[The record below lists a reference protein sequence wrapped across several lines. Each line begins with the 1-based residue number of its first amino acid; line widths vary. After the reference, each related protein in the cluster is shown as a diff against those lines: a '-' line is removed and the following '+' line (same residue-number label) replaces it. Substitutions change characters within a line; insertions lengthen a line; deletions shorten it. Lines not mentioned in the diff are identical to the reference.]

1 VVVVVVMVVAMPTF
15 GGMVMIASAAGVR
28 RVDVSGGREG
38 FLETHGAIENPEVA
52 VESSPSGTKGNA
64 MRIGDLATA
73 TGTAVETIRF
83 YEREG
88 LIPAARRA
96 DNNYRV
102 YSAAHAERLAFI
114 RHCRNLDMT
123 LDEVRSLLR
132 LRDAP
137 SQDCGEVNALL
148 DDHIGHVA
156 QRIRELRA
164 LEKELKALRAR
175 CAAPHAIED
184 CGILSGLDSA
194 AGGAAASMLH
204 RHIRGTH

>member
-1 VVVVVVMVVAMPTF
+1 
-15 GGMVMIASAAGVR
+15 
-28 RVDVSGGREG
+28 
-38 FLETHGAIENPEVA
+38 
-52 VESSPSGTKGNA
+52 
-64 MRIGDLATA
+64 MRIGDLSES

-88 LIPAARRA
+88 LIPAAQRA

-102 YSAAHAERLAFI
+102 YTAAHAEQLAFI

-123 LDEVRSLLR
+123 LDEIRTLLR

-148 DDHIGHVA
+148 DEHIEHVTH
-156 QRIRELRA
+156 RIRELRT
-164 LEKELKALRAR
+164 LQKDLKALRAR
-175 CAAPHAIED
+175 CGTPHAIEQ
-184 CGILSGLDSA
+184 CGILTELDT
-194 AGGAAASMLH
+194 AAAQSTSASPH